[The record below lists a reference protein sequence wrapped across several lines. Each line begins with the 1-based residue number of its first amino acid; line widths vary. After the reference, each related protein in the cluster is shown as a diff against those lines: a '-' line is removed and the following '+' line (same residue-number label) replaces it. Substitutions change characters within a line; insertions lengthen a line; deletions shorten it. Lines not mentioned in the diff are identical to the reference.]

1 MSDRTEPLT
10 MRILLAFE
18 KKHTTHMDSVRT
30 AILRNGT
37 DAEMV
42 VIEPGALEEETE
54 RFDPHLVVCEGAIP
68 ERADGQVPARIEL
81 SIEPAQ
87 PSRFRVGQQR
97 WESLNPGLAEL
108 MAVVADAQR
117 LLGSSSPN

>member
-1 MSDRTEPLT
+1 
-10 MRILLAFE
+10 MRVLLAFE
-18 KKHTTHMDSVRT
+18 ERHGTHMDAVRR
-30 AILRNGT
+30 AIRGYRPR
-37 DAEMV
+37 AEV
-42 VIEPGALEEETE
+42 VVTLPGALEGEIE
-54 RFDPHLVVCEGAIP
+54 RLEPHIIVCESPIP
-68 ERADGQVPARIEL
+68 ETPVPKWRAYIEL